1 MLGWLAA
8 MLRVAA
14 AKAAAVVT
22 RSTWRSPCP
31 SFHLPCWVLGMHLYR
46 HVKVICPDSN
56 GDGMPPCLLAPLATI
71 GEFCSE

>member
-1 MLGWLAA
+1 
-8 MLRVAA
+8 
-14 AKAAAVVT
+14 
-22 RSTWRSPCP
+22 
-31 SFHLPCWVLGMHLYR
+31 MHLYH